1 MSSPGDSM
9 TDSVA
14 FQLAKLGQVATARFV
29 DRLAP
34 LGLRPRHCAV
44 LALLAGPSMS
54 QLELANR
61 IGVTPSVVGEMLDE
75 LQAIGAVRRI
85 RDDSDRR
92 RQLTELTARGRAL
105 SRRANQLARQID
117 DQLLTGCSAQQAHAL
132 RGTLR
137 QLAQAHDVPGKPYAG
152 SPTHN
157 ER

>member
-1 MSSPGDSM
+1 MNAHDVM

-14 FQLAKLGQVATARFV
+14 FQLAKLGQLATARFV

-44 LALLAGPSMS
+44 LVLLAGPPMS
-54 QLELANR
+54 QLGLANR

-85 RDDSDRR
+85 RDNSDRR

-105 SRRANQLARQID
+105 SRRASQLAHQID
-117 DQLLTGCSAQQAHAL
+117 GELLASCDAQEAVAL
-132 RGTLR
+132 RDALR
-137 QLAQAHDVPGKPYAG
+137 QLADAHNVPGR
-152 SPTHN
+152 SPRSVTG
-157 ER
+157 EA